1 MSLSHGPTVV
11 TNGLAFYYD
20 MSNTQKSWRGAPTTN
35 LTPDMGISAVQSVTV
50 TYVGIEDG
58 WKKYSLNGT
67 WTAGTY
73 PYSIS
78 VDAVSFTGAVTYST
92 GVYIKT
98 NVPGKFASL
107 FTGMNYVNQP
117 QNIAGTSFSI
127 PQSDGSIYVG
137 RYGFQYTSTTSQPG
151 YLLSQ
156 PNVNQVFSSSTD
168 FVYIK
173 NGQIETSSFTTP
185 YVNGT
190 RSTTQALV
198 DLTGRNTLTASSLTY
213 ESGGTFSFNGSS
225 NYINLDNNIQAGYTS
240 ASYEFWCRP
249 SALPGSGNYFQ
260 LYIQESSTWIA
271 LYNLGAGAFFG
282 IDLNNGAGW
291 FDSNGGSNTGARTT
305 ATLAANTYYHVA
317 YSWNGS
323 AVSVYLNGN
332 LQATVS
338 TLQAVNGRQNVTQLG
353 AGGTPRNIG
362 SRGNGTANNWIGTID
377 NARFY
382 NRALS
387 AVEVQQNFNALRG
400 RYGL

>member
-1 MSLSHGPTVV
+1 MSAFAGPARV
-11 TNGLAFYYD
+11 TNGLVFDMD
-20 MSNTQKSWRGAPTTN
+20 MSNTNKSWRGAPTTN
-35 LTPDMGISAVQSVTV
+35 LTPDMGVAAVQSVTV

-78 VDAVSFTGAVTYST
+78 VDSVSFTGGVTYST
-92 GVYIKT
+92 GVYVKT
-98 NVPGKFASL
+98 NVPSKFASL

-156 PNVNQVFSSSTD
+156 PNINQVFSSSTD

-173 NGQIETSSFTTP
+173 NGQIETGSFTTP

-213 ESGGTFSFNGSS
+213 ESGGEFNF
-225 NYINLDNNIQAGYTS
+225 N
-240 ASYEFWCRP
+240 
-249 SALPGSGNYFQ
+249 GSGNYIDVTGSGFTSGMAT
-260 LYIQESSTWIA
+260 YTIAHWSRRDVESRMPVAGRTSTAFYQYGDNSWYYTHGGVAAEYYYPRVASIP
-271 LYNLGAGAFFG
+271 LGTWGFYCIVYN
-282 IDLNNGAGW
+282 
-291 FDSNGGSNTGARTT
+291 GSNVAIYRNGYLEGTQATTGT
-305 ATLAANTYYHVA
+305 ADWSQGLRIGYWSAGGGYA
-317 YSWNGS
+317 YSGK
-323 AVSVYLNGN
+323 
-332 LQATVS
+332 
-338 TLQAVNGRQNVTQLG
+338 
-353 AGGTPRNIG
+353 IG
-362 SRGNGTANNWIGTID
+362 SVK
-377 NARFY
+377 FY
-382 NRALS
+382 NRNLS
-387 AVEVQQNFNALRG
+387 AAEVTQEFNALRG